1 MKTTY
6 RKIHREI
13 AAIQRGEKAPA
24 RVYNLTLDAKGR
36 PAKRDVSPER
46 FRRQQAA
53 AWQKEQAV
61 EARRKLGLS
70 QSEFAR
76 LLGISVRTLHNWEQG
91 WRKPTGAARVLLKL
105 AAMNP
110 RAVLKAAA

>member
-6 RKIHREI
+6 QKIHREI

-24 RVYNLTLDAKGR
+24 RVFRVTPNAKGR
-36 PAKRDVSPER
+36 PMRRELSPEAYR
-46 FRRQQAA
+46 SEQAA
-53 AWQKEQAV
+53 SWRSEETV

-70 QSEFAR
+70 QSQFAN
-76 LLGISVRTLHNWEQG
+76 LLGISVQTLRNWEQG
-91 WRKPTGAARVLLKL
+91 WRKPTGAARVLLRL

>member
-6 RKIHREI
+6 QKIHREI
-13 AAIQRGEKAPA
+13 AAVQRGEKAPA
-24 RVYNLTLDAKGR
+24 RVFRVTLDAKGR
-36 PAKRDVSPER
+36 PMRRDLSPEAH
-46 FRRQQAA
+46 RREQAA
-53 AWQKEQAV
+53 AWRSEETV

-70 QSEFAR
+70 QSQFAN
-76 LLGISVRTLHNWEQG
+76 LLGISVQTLRNWEQG
-91 WRKPTGAARVLLKL
+91 WRKPTGAARVLLRL